1 MLLKDT
7 IKVSVLSS
15 IFFKYYFKYMKINEL
30 FSKNLIRIR
39 KSKGLSQRKLAKLT
53 GLTQRIINSYENNP
67 EYIPLEKIK
76 NLTDALNIH
85 ISELFNDLNKNK
97 KNKLID
103 EIDVRWLRKIEE
115 IKKLSEFDQKEI
127 SRHINYLVD
136 KNKQK
141 KKKQFADS
149 KK

>member
-1 MLLKDT
+1 
-7 IKVSVLSS
+7 
-15 IFFKYYFKYMKINEL
+15 MKINEL
-30 FSKNLIRIR
+30 FSKYLIRIR

-141 KKKQFADS
+141 KKKQLVES